1 MLGGSCLHVLLRRAT
16 CARSLDLLESL
27 GCTMNPIE
35 LVKKY
40 LRERLKLNPDQTGF
54 PFVTISRESCAGGH
68 TLAREIIRQVEQ
80 STTEE
85 WGRGWEVFD
94 YRLCLLLAQDPELN
108 VPLES
113 LLHEEYQS
121 SFQQALFDILTGQN
135 EQHKVQKRIFEVIRI
150 LAMIGRVVIVGR
162 AGNLVT
168 RDLRSGVHLR
178 LVAPASLRVKQMME
192 LMDADEAG
200 ARSEMEKQDRER
212 AQMVRDYFNRDITNP
227 LDYDCTWNT
236 GGVKIPFVAATTA
249 RMMVEK
255 ARQRRSA

>member
-1 MLGGSCLHVLLRRAT
+1 MSAVNLLDVFW
-16 CARSLDLLESL
+16 C
-27 GCTMNPIE
+27 CMNPIE

-54 PFVTISRESCAGGH
+54 PFVTISRESGAGGH
-68 TLAREIIRQVEQ
+68 ALAREIIRQIER

-85 WGRGWEVFD
+85 WSHGWEVFD
-94 YRLCLLLAQDPELN
+94 YRLCLLLAQDSELN
-108 VPLES
+108 TPLES
-113 LLHEEYQS
+113 LMREEYQS
-121 SFQQALFDILTGQN
+121 SLPQAVFDILTGQN

-168 RDLRSGVHLR
+168 RDLRKGVHFR
-178 LVAPASLRVKQMME
+178 LVAPPALRVKRMMD
-192 LMDADEAG
+192 LMDADEAS

-236 GGVKIPFVAATTA
+236 DSVALPFLAATTVGMITDKMRLLRTA
-249 RMMVEK
+249 
-255 ARQRRSA
+255 